1 MNYHLLQLLNCKMSS
16 GSTSDITRA
25 DTIIVCHQEM
35 KTLVKKM
42 ELDISRIA
50 NNSYKSKVDI
60 RLDAI
65 QWNVFEDGYP
75 NIFIKD
81 VEDFTDKHV
90 IFIGSFYSPA
100 IIFEQISVLYMLPKC
115 SIRSL
120 TFVLPYF
127 NTGTMER
134 VDTEGQVATAVAM
147 ARLLSAIPLSSM
159 GPSRLLTFDIH
170 ALQERFYFSD
180 NVIPKLASAMPRF
193 LEVIQQLNQGSS
205 ISIAFPDEGA
215 YNRFRV
221 YFEDFPVIRCIKRRH
236 GAEREVTIVDGNPE
250 KRHVIIVDDLINTG
264 GTVRR
269 CIACMKTAKASKVS
283 VFVTHAV
290 FPKDS
295 WKRFVKSPE
304 NEHVPDTFW
313 VTDSLPHASEITKH
327 DPFQLVSLSG
337 SICSMLKLV

>member
-1 MNYHLLQLLNCKMSS
+1 MSFQLTGNHEP
-16 GSTSDITRA
+16 
-25 DTIIVCHQEM
+25 DTIIVCHGDM

-42 ELDISRIA
+42 EQDIFSAA
-50 NNSYKSKVDI
+50 NDGCKSKVDI
-60 RLDAI
+60 RMNAI
-65 QWNVFEDGYP
+65 EWNEFEDGYP

-81 VEDFTDKHV
+81 VEDFSDKHV
-90 IFIGSFYSPA
+90 IFVGSFYSPK
-100 IIFEQISVLYMLPKC
+100 IIFEQISVLYTLPKC

-134 VDTEGQVATAVAM
+134 VETEGQIATAVAM

-159 GPSRLLTFDIH
+159 GPTQLLTFDIH

-193 LEVIQQLNQGSS
+193 LEIVRQLNTKNDV
-205 ISIAFPDEGA
+205 SIAFPDEGA

-221 YFEDFPVIRCIKRRH
+221 YFEDFPVVRCIKRRH
-236 GAEREVTIVDGNPE
+236 GVEREVTIVDGNPE

-264 GTVRR
+264 GTVQR
-269 CIACMKTAKASKVS
+269 CIACMKSAKASKVS

-290 FPKDS
+290 FPKNS
-295 WKRFVKSPE
+295 WRRFDKSSE
-304 NEHVPDTFW
+304 NEHVPDSFW
-313 VTDSLPHASEITKH
+313 ITDSLPHAAEIAKH

-337 SICSMLKLV
+337 SICSLLKLR

>member
-1 MNYHLLQLLNCKMSS
+1 MQQPDCEMSS
-16 GSTSDITRA
+16 TGRPPTATDNRGS
-25 DTIIVCHQEM
+25 DTIIVCHREM

-42 ELDISRIA
+42 EQDILGTA
-50 NNSYKSKVDI
+50 GNSCRSKVDI
-60 RLDAI
+60 RINAI
-65 QWNVFEDGYP
+65 EWNLFEDGYP

-90 IFIGSFYSPA
+90 IFVGSFYSPG
-100 IIFEQISVLYMLPKC
+100 IIFEQISVLYALPKC

-180 NVIPKLASAMPRF
+180 NVIPKLASAMPKFIEIIR
-193 LEVIQQLNQGSS
+193 QLNTGIP

-221 YFEDFPVIRCIKRRH
+221 YFEDFPVVRCIKRRH
-236 GAEREVTIVDGNPE
+236 GVEREVAIVDGNPE
-250 KRHVIIVDDLINTG
+250 NHHVIIVDDLINTG
-264 GTVRR
+264 GTVQR
-269 CIACMKTAKASKVS
+269 CIACMKSAKAHTVS

-290 FPKDS
+290 FPNSS
-295 WKRFVKSPE
+295 WKRFMKSPE

-313 VTDSLPHASEITKH
+313 ITDSLPHAAEITKH

-337 SICSMLKLV
+337 SICSILKLC